1 MSREM
6 LLLTFFVIIKAIAIP
21 KTEVLEDSIPAWKL
35 EYVRS
40 LARTHLPER
49 RFMEEMKKCP
59 PAKIRSP
66 PPIYLMC
73 YTVRNRAMAVDKAL
87 KERIEKEN
95 AWMDSFKP
103 KTQATYLKEATRRS
117 SAWERGKKRE
127 EADIAERMT
136 RARRETHADAEA
148 EAMAITISKRASKAL
163 AAQTNESPYSGVIER
178 LNRMDVNDRI
188 EVGHRG
194 ERNERNDKEFK
205 QEMSE
210 RAYRAER
217 ADTEDR
223 GEYAQMAE
231 RRERDAHEA
240 FGENDLYA
248 ESASRSQRM
257 DEVENQQRLIR
268 NTEEDRASVA
278 EKRGLEQ
285 DLSITLDEN
294 QDESLK
300 KMADAESTSHN
311 AFKIGMGVKG
321 NSETAVSSKSHN
333 SAFWR
338 DGSNFAVPIGRQH
351 ALDLKLPHQQVFS
364 ETKLGGTQPQDRFIP
379 DYSNSAFLQPF
390 YSTLENK
397 QDKTS
402 YQHPHQEIFDSAGN
416 RVASERFVTSSYSKK
431 AYSWI
436 IACSIFLFLLFTYS
450 KKRDGEI
457 TTPLLLTSKQ
467 QTCCDILHE
476 GQDISA
482 FTDIL

>member
-1 MSREM
+1 M
-6 LLLTFFVIIKAIAIP
+6 LLLTFFALIEAIAIP
-21 KTEVLEDSIPAWKL
+21 KADASLKIEL
-35 EYVRS
+35 VRS

-73 YTVRNRAMAVDKAL
+73 YTVRNRAMEVDKAL

-95 AWMDSFKP
+95 AWMDSMRP
-103 KTQATYLKEATRRS
+103 KMQETYLKEATRRND
-117 SAWERGKKRE
+117 AWERGKKRE
-127 EADIAERMT
+127 ESDIAERMT
-136 RARRETHADAEA
+136 RARRETHADAEE
-148 EAMAITISKRASKAL
+148 EAMAIKISKSANRAL

-178 LNRMDVNDRI
+178 LNRMDVADRI
-188 EVGHRG
+188 ETGHRG
-194 ERNERNDKEFK
+194 EMNERNDKEFM

-240 FGENDLYA
+240 LGQNGFHA
-248 ESASRSQRM
+248 ESAHRSQRM
-257 DEVENQQRLIR
+257 DRVENQQRLIR

-285 DLSITLDEN
+285 DLSLTLDEI

-311 AFKIGMGVKG
+311 NFKVGMGG
-321 NSETAVSSKSHN
+321 ERNSETPINSNLHN
-333 SAFWR
+333 SAFWK

-351 ALDLKLPHQQVFS
+351 ARDLKLPHQQVFS
-364 ETKLGGTQPQDRFIP
+364 EAKLGSFQPRDRFIP
-379 DYSNSAFLQPF
+379 DYSNSAFFQPI
-390 YSTLENK
+390 YPNSKNR
-397 QDKTS
+397 QDQIPYK
-402 YQHPHQEIFDSAGN
+402 HPFRVYFDSAGN
-416 RVASERFVTSSYSKK
+416 RVASQRFVTFSLSSKV
-431 AYSWI
+431 SWI
-436 IACSIFLFLLFTYS
+436 ITCSLFLFFIFTYS
-450 KKRDGEI
+450 MKRGGEI
-457 TTPLLLTSKQ
+457 TTPLLLTNKQ
-467 QTCCDILHE
+467 QTCCDLVHE
-476 GQDISA
+476 GKDIYA
-482 FTDIL
+482 FTDNL